1 MTMSLEE
8 KLAATRAASV
18 GRIPPDR
25 QAIMHR
31 ATEDLRRSGILDR
44 IVPVGSPAPSFTLD
58 NHDGRRVS
66 SDDLLAGGPVVLSF
80 FRGSW

>member
-1 MTMSLEE
+1 MSLEE
-8 KLAATRAASV
+8 KLAATRAGAAT
-18 GRIPPDR
+18 RIPPER

-44 IVPVGSPAPSFTLD
+44 IVKPGQRMPAFELD
-58 NHDGRRVS
+58 NHDGRRVAS
-66 SDDLLAGGPVVLSF
+66 EDLLGGGPLVLSF

>member
-1 MTMSLEE
+1 MSLAD
-8 KLAATRAASV
+8 KLAATRAASA

-31 ATEDLRRSGILDR
+31 ATDDLRKSGILDR
-44 IVPVGSPAPSFTLD
+44 IVPVGSPAPAFELA
-58 NHDGRRVS
+58 NHDGRRVAS
-66 SDDLLAGGPVVLSF
+66 TELLAGGPMVLSF

>member
-1 MTMSLEE
+1 MSLED
-8 KLAATRAASV
+8 KLAATRAAGA
-18 GRIPPDR
+18 GRIPADR

-31 ATEDLRRSGILDR
+31 ATEDLRKSGILDS
-44 IVPVGSPAPSFTLD
+44 IVAVGGRAPDFELA

-66 SDDLLAGGPVVLSF
+66 STELLAGGPMVLSF